1 MAVTSAQFTVDD
13 TPIVALNTAD
23 PAAGMRLSVK
33 NNDGAEL
40 VYLGPAAVASGD
52 GYILGAGETITV
64 TLEPS
69 EVLFAV
75 STAASALVSVLRS

>member
-1 MAVTSAQFTVDD
+1 MAVSSAQFTVDD

-23 PAAGMRLSVK
+23 PTAGMRLTVK
-33 NNDGAEL
+33 NNDAVEL

-52 GYILGAGETITV
+52 GYILGVGEVVTIA
-64 TLEPS
+64 LEPN
-69 EVLFAV
+69 EVLYAV

>member
-1 MAVTSAQFTVDD
+1 MKPGW
-13 TPIVALNTAD
+13 PIVALNTAD
-23 PAAGMRLSVK
+23 ATAGQRLIVK

-52 GYILGAGETITV
+52 GYILGAGESVTV
-64 TLEPS
+64 ELEPN

-75 STAASALVSVLRS
+75 STAATALVSVLRS